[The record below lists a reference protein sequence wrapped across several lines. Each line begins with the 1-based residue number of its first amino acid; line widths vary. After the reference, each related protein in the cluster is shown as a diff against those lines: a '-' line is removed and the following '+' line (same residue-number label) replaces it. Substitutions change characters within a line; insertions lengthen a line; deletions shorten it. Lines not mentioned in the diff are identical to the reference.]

1 MEADDGLTV
10 APFPIRRWSVWA
22 SVSFRPG
29 RYKTRKDALEALDGT
44 SMACPH
50 IAGLAALH
58 WQAAASHDRA

>member
-1 MEADDGLTV
+1 MEAM
-10 APFPIRRWSVWA
+10 
-22 SVSFRPG
+22 
-29 RYKTRKDALEALDGT
+29 DGT